1 MNRQASP
8 SPARPALAPP
18 SDLAEQAY
26 RRVRPELAA
35 MADDEP
41 GRITLNMMRAMLTM
55 LGALP
60 ALEALRQAI
69 EALPGLAPGLV
80 DKARDYAYALAHVH
94 AMSLP
99 STEIEARVE
108 ALLAE
113 GMPLRDRLLST
124 AELGVKFGLFDA
136 EQVAS
141 VRSGTGRVDAAN
153 DILALSRM
161 FRGRWPEL
169 EGKVP
174 VTIVEVERA
183 GALGLELL
191 DALGQRQVGA
201 ENAHPMGEYERA
213 RVKLLHLLLRTHGQ
227 LLRAVTYLRWDEGD
241 AGAIL
246 PSLFQG
252 RPRRKRAAEAPA
264 PRTPTG
270 PQAPAAGGEG
280 EP

>member
-1 MNRQASP
+1 MNRQDSP
-8 SPARPALAPP
+8 SPAGLALAPP

-26 RRVRPELAA
+26 RRVRPELDA
-35 MADDEP
+35 MADNET
-41 GRITLNMMRAMLTM
+41 GRITLNVMRAILTM

-94 AMSLP
+94 AMCLP
-99 STEIEARVE
+99 STETEARVE

-124 AELGVKFGLFDA
+124 AELGVKFGFFDS

-153 DILALSRM
+153 DVLALSRM
-161 FRGRWPEL
+161 FRGRWHEL

-174 VTIVEVERA
+174 VTIAEVERA
-183 GALGLELL
+183 GALGVELL

-201 ENAHPMGEYERA
+201 EDAHPVDEYERA
-213 RVKLLHLLLRTHGQ
+213 RVPLLHLLLRTHSQ

-241 AGAIL
+241 ANAIL

-252 RPRRKRAAEAPA
+252 RPRRKRTAEEPS
-264 PRTPTG
+264 PGTPT
-270 PQAPAAGGEG
+270 EG
-280 EP
+280 ASL